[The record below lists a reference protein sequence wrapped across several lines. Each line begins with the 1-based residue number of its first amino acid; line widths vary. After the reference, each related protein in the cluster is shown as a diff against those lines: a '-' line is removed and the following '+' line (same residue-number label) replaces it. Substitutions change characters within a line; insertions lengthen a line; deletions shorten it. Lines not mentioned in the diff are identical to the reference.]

1 MLPSRSGISA
11 EAISRKY
18 YIVLE
23 AVSQK
28 CFQAKLSQETI
39 RRKKKLKE
47 MLL

>member
-1 MLPSRSGISA
+1 MLLPRSEISA
-11 EAISRKY
+11 EATSRKY

-28 CFQAKLSQETI
+28 CFQTKWFKKLI